1 MLKSYNDCINKEG
14 EKVQNEEDDLYSDV
28 NINLEKSDAEMTD
41 AQANQDTEDS
51 HVTLTSEPPVAQ
63 QKSSFVSSDLVSKFI
78 NPSPDTG
85 IVDNYLASKMKEAV
99 DVVVQLQTSK
109 LREEAQVEN
118 QEFLNQILNNKIE
131 ENKSVNRLDIQNNLY
146 NALVEPYNSDKDI
159 ITSYGDV
166 VTLKRGKEAES
177 SKEPTHKES
186 KSTSSSK
193 GASRSQPKS
202 LGKSAYAE
210 EHGQKVNDLEDQT
223 HQEFNTRNDD
233 VTLVREALDDDESQW
248 KLSSFLTPN
257 HEWHKTKTVDNR
269 PPQPWIT
276 QMAQAAGTQS
286 SFNEFLAT
294 HIDFSAFITHQIKI
308 DNMNQEELTGLT
320 YDLIKGTCKS
330 IVELEYHL
338 EKVFKATND
347 QLDWHNPE
355 GKLYPHDLSKPIP
368 LLLNERGRQ
377 VIPLDQFINNDLE
390 YLKGGSSS
398 KKYITSISKTKVANY
413 GQVKWI
419 EDKVS
424 RIWSP
429 SKQEKQRACVMI
441 NAIDKKLMDRRLLR
455 NLEKFVGGR
464 PYEETFGY
472 SKGPYDLSYVVLK
485 SQVKPRT

>member
-28 NINLEKSDAEMTD
+28 NINLEKI
-41 AQANQDTEDS
+41 
-51 HVTLTSEPPVAQ
+51 AQ

-85 IVDNYLASKMKEAV
+85 IVENYLASKMKKAV

-131 ENKSVNRLDIQNNLY
+131 ENKSINRLDIQNNLY
-146 NALVEPYNSDKDI
+146 NALVESYNSDKDI
-159 ITSYGDV
+159 ITLYGDV
-166 VTLKRGKEAES
+166 VTLKRGRDDQDEDEDPFAGSNRGSKRRRSGKEDES

-223 HQEFNTRNDD
+223 HQEFNTGNDD
-233 VTLVREALDDDESQW
+233 VTLVREALDDEESQW

-276 QMAQAAGTQS
+276 QMSQAAGTQS

-294 HIDFSAFITHQIKI
+294 PIDFSAFIMHQIKI
-308 DNMNQEELTGLT
+308 DNMTQEVLTGLT

-330 IVELEYHL
+330 IVELEYDL

-368 LLLNERGRQ
+368 LLLNE
-377 VIPLDQFINNDLE
+377 
-390 YLKGGSSS
+390 
-398 KKYITSISKTKVANY
+398 
-413 GQVKWI
+413 
-419 EDKVS
+419 
-424 RIWSP
+424 
-429 SKQEKQRACVMI
+429 
-441 NAIDKKLMDRRLLR
+441 
-455 NLEKFVGGR
+455 
-464 PYEETFGY
+464 
-472 SKGPYDLSYVVLK
+472 
-485 SQVKPRT
+485 